1 MRGVIYARYS
11 SDNQRE
17 ESIEGQI
24 RENTAFARKN
34 GIDIVDTYID
44 RAYSA
49 KTDNRPEFQRM
60 IKDSGKKSFDVV
72 IVWKLDRFSRNRY
85 DSAKYKAMLK
95 KNDVRVLSATE
106 AISEGAEGI
115 ILESVLEG
123 MAEYYSA
130 DLAEKVT
137 RGMTENAL
145 KCRFNGGTVPFG
157 YMIDEEQHY
166 QINPAQAPLVI
177 EMFRRYAGGESITEI
192 IEDLNARGIRTS
204 RGNRFNKN
212 SIARIFSNRRYI
224 GEYAYKDIAVPDAI
238 PAIVCKDIFDRV
250 AIRMGQ
256 NKHATGKAKAPEKYL
271 LTTKLFCGTCYSM
284 FVGDSANKSNGV
296 IYRYYKCA
304 SAKRHECDRKALRKD
319 WTENIIIEK
328 ITSWLSDDKT
338 IDRMADD
345 VMALLSEENE
355 MIPALEAQLKQV
367 RSSIDNIM
375 KAIEQGI
382 VTRTTRSRLE
392 ELEREEESL
401 TANIRAEEAKKPK
414 ISKEFIIF
422 TLDKFRK
429 LDLRIEKNKERL
441 IDGLVKAI
449 IVHDDRFE
457 VFLTFDDTPITI
469 PTSEEIES
477 MKNSSDI
484 ASVTPPWR
492 VFLQHLKGCKNTRFL
507 YSEFTGGVVDDYAFS
522 CIYGHFRDRQGQH
535 RWNLNRSD
543 AVIVDAKPL
552 LPYAVDLLS
561 IEHFNLLNQ
570 FVQHPGRQFP
580 RSGVLADKT
589 DKHICRHGTAALLLY
604 LGAELFYFLRQLLL
618 LVLIPPGHFCEA
630 VIGELAGNIVLI
642 DALKKAVQFFITGK
656 ERS

>member
-34 GIDIVDTYID
+34 GIDIVATYID

-212 SIARIFSNRRYI
+212 SLARIFSNRRYI

-238 PAIVCKDIFDRV
+238 PAIISKDIFDRV

-271 LTTKLFCGTCYSM
+271 LTTKLFCGTCHSM
-284 FVGDSANKSNGV
+284 FVGDSANKPNGA

-328 ITSWLSDDKT
+328 ITSWLSDDRT

-375 KAIEQGI
+375 KAIEQGV

-392 ELEREEESL
+392 ELEHEEESL
-401 TANIRAEEAKKPK
+401 TVNIKAEEAKKPK
-414 ISKEFIIF
+414 ISKEFILF

-449 IVHDDRFE
+449 IVYDDHFK

-484 ASVTPPWR
+484 ASV
-492 VFLQHLKGCKNTRFL
+492 
-507 YSEFTGGVVDDYAFS
+507 
-522 CIYGHFRDRQGQH
+522 
-535 RWNLNRSD
+535 
-543 AVIVDAKPL
+543 
-552 LPYAVDLLS
+552 
-561 IEHFNLLNQ
+561 
-570 FVQHPGRQFP
+570 
-580 RSGVLADKT
+580 
-589 DKHICRHGTAALLLY
+589 
-604 LGAELFYFLRQLLL
+604 
-618 LVLIPPGHFCEA
+618 IPPKRKIRICGFFFLLITSSLFTLHFA
-630 VIGELAGNIVLI
+630 AQAWQN
-642 DALKKAVQFFITGK
+642 DK
-656 ERS
+656 